1 MAAGAAVVAG
11 LPWRCWHS
19 PPASQPQPPPHPT
32 PPPAVPSTL
41 TLFTR
46 SPPPPPQVV
55 VTKLKLDKDRKAL
68 LERKRAGKGLAD
80 KGKFSEA
87 EVAAMENVE

>member
-1 MAAGAAVVAG
+1 MALLALAT
-11 LPWRCWHS
+11 RK
-19 PPASQPQPPPHPT
+19 PASASTPPHPT
-32 PPPAVPSTL
+32 PRRPFHPHTFHTL
-41 TLFTR
+41 A
-46 SPPPPPQVV
+46 PPPPPQVV

>member
-1 MAAGAAVVAG
+1 MHHPPHSPSTNLALLPTAPPQPAHAGATVNVG
-11 LPWRCWHS
+11 
-19 PPASQPQPPPHPT
+19 
-32 PPPAVPSTL
+32 VDPSK
-41 TLFTR
+41 
-46 SPPPPPQVV
+46 VV

>member
-1 MAAGAAVVAG
+1 MRRSSVRAYGA
-11 LPWRCWHS
+11 LTCRCRCCC
-19 PPASQPQPPPHPT
+19 
-32 PPPAVPSTL
+32 L
-41 TLFTR
+41 
-46 SPPPPPQVV
+46 PQVV